1 MLYADVYLPISI
13 DKSFSYLIPDDLKSI
28 IKVGHFVL
36 VPFGKRSQIA
46 YVHKINSNSS
56 YKGKL
61 KVVSKILYDGLSH
74 NNDLLKTI
82 DWVSKYY
89 VTPKNIVIKNIFPH
103 LFNNNFYLR
112 STYKKIAITSLGR
125 KLVNSKSV
133 KGINRV
139 SIMNHLY
146 DQNKFIDVKTLSNI
160 SKAYNN
166 SVKTL
171 LRDQYITLK
180 EEDKKK
186 DPLEEIKFY
195 QKPSEIILSDKQK
208 QIYKSLKDKDN
219 FSVNLIHGITG
230 SGKTEIYIKLTQD
243 IINKNKS
250 ALILVPEIVLTPQT
264 AKRFKKYFGNKVG
277 VWNSSLSLSEKKWTW
292 DNINNQNIKIIIG
305 TRSSIF
311 LPIKNLSLII
321 IDEEHDYSY
330 KQSEKMPTYNA
341 RDIAIIRS
349 KFLNTPAVLG
359 SATPSLESYYN
370 SITKK
375 YNLFE
380 LQERYG
386 KSLYPTIDLINMFDN
401 QDGINTLFSAKL
413 IQAIKNR
420 LTKKEQIIL
429 LHNRRGY
436 ATILLCS
443 GCEYIFT
450 SNKTSAPLT
459 YHKSLNQLI
468 CHHTEEKY
476 NVPQYCPN
484 CGSSKLKFKGYG
496 TERVLDEIKKVFH
509 NAKVA
514 RLDSDSTRLKDSHKK
529 ILKKFELGE
538 IDILIGTQMVS
549 KGFDFHNV
557 TLVGVINADLG
568 LFLPD
573 FRSGEKIFQ
582 LLYQVCGRTGRGDKK
597 GRAII
602 QSFNNEDPFISCATM
617 MDTKKYYN
625 ISLAERMELSY
636 PPFSKLVRIFLKGK
650 KLNQIN
656 SLMSQIA
663 KLLEKNKF
671 TILGPTAAPIE
682 KINDF
687 YRSHII
693 IKTNKPLLFQDFYMK
708 NFELNQKLS
717 NIKGIKFRIDV
728 DPLSLL

>member
-1 MLYADVYLPISI
+1 MYADVYLPISI
-13 DKSFSYLIPDDLKSI
+13 DKSFSYLVPNDLKTI
-28 IKVGHFVL
+28 IKVGQFVS
-36 VPFGKRSQIA
+36 VPFGKYSQIA
-46 YVHKINSNSS
+46 YVHRINSNSS

-61 KVVSKILYDGLSH
+61 KAIHKIVSDGLS
-74 NNDLLKTI
+74 NNCDLLETI
-82 DWVSKYY
+82 DWISKYY

-103 LFNNNFYLR
+103 FFNNNFYLR
-112 STYKKIAITSLGR
+112 STYKKIAITSLG
-125 KLVNSKSV
+125 KKSFTNKSI
-133 KGINRV
+133 KGINRLN
-139 SIMNHLY
+139 IINHLY
-146 DQNKFIDVKTLSNI
+146 CKNKFVDVKTLSTI
-160 SKAYNN
+160 SKSYNN
-166 SVKTL
+166 SIKTL
-171 LRDQYITLK
+171 LRDKYISLK
-180 EEDKKK
+180 EVNKKNN
-186 DPLEEIKFY
+186 PLEDVKFY
-195 QKPSEIILSDKQK
+195 QKASTIKLSDKQNE
-208 QIYKSLKDKDN
+208 IYKNLKSKDN
-219 FSVNLIHGITG
+219 FSVNLIHGVTG

-243 IINKNKS
+243 IIDKNKS

-264 AKRFKKYFGNKVG
+264 AKRFKKYFGDKVG

-292 DNINNQNIKIIIG
+292 DNINNQNIKVIIG

-321 IDEEHDYSY
+321 TDEEHDYSY

-349 KFLNTPAVLG
+349 KILNTKVVLG

-375 YNLFE
+375 YNLFD

-386 KSLYPTIDLINMFDN
+386 KSVYPTIDLINMFDN
-401 QDGINTLFSAKL
+401 QNGINTLFSSNL
-413 IQAIKNR
+413 IQAIKNC
-420 LTKKEQIIL
+420 LIKKEQIIL

-436 ATILLCS
+436 ATILFCS
-443 GCEYIFT
+443 KCDYIFK

-459 YHKSLNQLI
+459 YHRTLHQLV

-484 CGSSKLKFKGYG
+484 CNSSKLQFKGYG
-496 TERVLDEIKKVFH
+496 TERVLDEIKQIF
-509 NAKVA
+509 NEANVA

-597 GRAII
+597 GQAII
-602 QSFNNEDPFISCATM
+602 QTFNSEDPFISCATM

-650 KLNQIN
+650 NLNQIN
-656 SLMSQIA
+656 NLMSQIA
-663 KLLEKNKF
+663 KLLEENKF
-671 TILGPTAAPIE
+671 RILGPTAAPIE
-682 KINDF
+682 KINDY

-693 IKTNKPLLFQDFYMK
+693 IKTDKPLLFQDFYIK
-708 NFELNQKLS
+708 NLELNEKLS